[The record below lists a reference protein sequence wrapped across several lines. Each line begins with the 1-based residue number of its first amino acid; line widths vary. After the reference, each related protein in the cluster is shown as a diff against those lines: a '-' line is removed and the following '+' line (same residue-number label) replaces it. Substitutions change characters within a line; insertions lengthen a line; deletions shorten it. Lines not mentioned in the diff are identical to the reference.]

1 MNKNLK
7 RCKQIYNILMYMMK
21 MLKIKKYLVFNRY
34 INNVNYNLLL
44 NNNYDEMLKL
54 FNIKII
60 QMMIYKLFFLLLLKK
75 FIKIGKVFLIRKFLK
90 IKLK

>member
-21 MLKIKKYLVFNRY
+21 MLKIKKYWVFNRY

-54 FNIKII
+54 FNIIKII
-60 QMMIYKLFFLLLLKK
+60 QMMIYKLFFHLL
-75 FIKIGKVFLIRKFLK
+75 
-90 IKLK
+90 